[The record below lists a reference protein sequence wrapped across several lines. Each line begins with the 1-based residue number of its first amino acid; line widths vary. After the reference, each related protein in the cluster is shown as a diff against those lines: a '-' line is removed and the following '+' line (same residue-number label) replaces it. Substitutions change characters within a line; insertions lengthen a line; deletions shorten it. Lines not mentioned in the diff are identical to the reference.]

1 MIRAL
6 LTGTLYGSPE
16 QRTAKS
22 GSLFTTAK
30 LRADGKDG
38 ASVWCNIV
46 AFGEL
51 AERLAALPA
60 NAALSVAGRAE
71 VSAWLDK
78 QGEPRAGLSIVADEL
93 ATLKGKPRPPQG
105 TGDTQQG
112 RQGEDATP
120 RPQRAQRQ
128 PVAAGAGFDDELPEF
143 M

>member
-6 LTGTLYGSPE
+6 ITGTLYGSPE

-38 ASVWCNIV
+38 ATVWCSLV

-51 AERLAALPA
+51 AERLATLAA
-60 NAALSVAGRAE
+60 NAAVAVSGRAE
-71 VSAWLDK
+71 VNAWLDK
-78 QGEPRAGLSIVADEL
+78 QGEPKAGLSLVVDEL

-105 TGDTQQG
+105 TGDARQAGQG
-112 RQGEDATP
+112 QDATP
-120 RPQRAQRQ
+120 RPQRARQ
-128 PVAAGAGFDDELPEF
+128 APVSAGFDDDLPEF